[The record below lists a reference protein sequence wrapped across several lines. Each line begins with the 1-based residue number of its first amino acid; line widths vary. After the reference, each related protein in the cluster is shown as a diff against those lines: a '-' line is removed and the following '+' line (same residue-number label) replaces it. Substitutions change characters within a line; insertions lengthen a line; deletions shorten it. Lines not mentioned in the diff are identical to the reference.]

1 MTTISDIATYAA
13 IHKPAK
19 NKAAAWSALQ
29 SVIIGDGTFEQLA
42 TLYRYFEPKATSAQL
57 ADDDF
62 AWCAAA
68 VSKDDTRLYIQNIY
82 CDGEGNL
89 IATDGQRIHVAT
101 FGGAEGYYTPRG
113 QLLKG
118 ATGKWTFPDWRR
130 AIPDPDETERLLWY
144 RCLSEVF
151 AIKGATALE
160 AYELADGTLVDRSL
174 WDAAVAGRE
183 TTAYCLVPNGNFT
196 QILLPD
202 LGSGRSAT
210 VMSLNLRKV
219 QKV

>member
-1 MTTISDIATYAA
+1 MTTVSDIATYAA

-29 SVIIGDGTFEQLA
+29 SVIVGDGTFEQLA
-42 TLYRYFEPKATSAQL
+42 TLYRYFEPKATPAQL

-68 VSKDDTRLYIQNIY
+68 VEKGGHRDYLENVY
-82 CDGEGNL
+82 CDGKGKL
-89 IATDGQRIHVAT
+89 VATDGQRIHVAT
-101 FGGAEGYYTPRG
+101 FDGAEGYYTPRG
-113 QLLKG
+113 QLMEG
-118 ATGKWTFPDWRR
+118 ATDEWTFPDWAR
-130 AIPDPDETERLLWY
+130 AIPDETERLLWY

-151 AIKGATALE
+151 AIKGAKALE

-183 TTAYCLVPNGNFT
+183 TAAYCLVPKDGFN

-202 LGSGRSAT
+202 LGEGRSAT
-210 VMSLNLRKV
+210 VMSLNPKKV
-219 QKV
+219 SKI